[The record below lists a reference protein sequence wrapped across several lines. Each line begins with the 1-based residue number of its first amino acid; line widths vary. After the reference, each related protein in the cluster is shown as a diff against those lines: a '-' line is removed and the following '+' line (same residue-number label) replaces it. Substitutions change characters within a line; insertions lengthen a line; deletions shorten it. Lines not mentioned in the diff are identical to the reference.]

1 MGEVTGT
8 GGEVFAN
15 LDIRCIDDYEI
26 EVFDQIRRGIDFGY
40 AVDPFVYVVCHY
52 DKTRRRLFIL
62 LSFKSAM
69 REVPSHRIDI
79 EFHRNLPA
87 NELELSQMVSNLSG
101 IVSDETLLA
110 RLPFV
115 TDAKEEKELVEEEKK
130 RKQASSGGYKT
141 PVKVSEDDEE

>member
-1 MGEVTGT
+1 MKTELKT
-8 GGEVFAN
+8 
-15 LDIRCIDDYEI
+15 
-26 EVFDQIRRGIDFGY
+26 
-40 AVDPFVYVVCHY
+40 VCHPAHRFY
-52 DKTRRRLFIL
+52 IFGERRKNPSQKTVCGLLFL
-62 LSFKSAM
+62 PESAM

-130 RKQASSGGYKT
+130 RKHASSGGYET